1 MWLRRPGWRDAAEPT
16 IQQQLQMPK
25 DTVATMNF
33 PALTVCGIEELP
45 AQSDREVTH
54 VLSILDP
61 DHPEIGA
68 FNTYPAHR
76 RTTLRFHDIIDPEP
90 NKLMP
95 QPEHV
100 GEIIRFGEHLT
111 TSGATGGHTL
121 VHCHKGISR
130 STAAMLTLMATA
142 SPQQDSE
149 SLFARLSE
157 IRPQAWPSSLMVR
170 FADEQ
175 LDRRGS
181 LVAALRRHYGRQ
193 IVARPHYVDF
203 MTSIG
208 RRAEVD
214 MAELVA

>member
-1 MWLRRPGWRDAAEPT
+1 MT
-16 IQQQLQMPK
+16 
-25 DTVATMNF
+25 F

-45 AQSDREVTH
+45 DQSGRKVTH

-61 DHPEIGA
+61 HHPGVDA
-68 FNTYPAHR
+68 FDAFPAHS

-100 GEIIRFGEHLT
+100 GDVIRFAEHLK
-111 TSGATGGHTL
+111 ADAADGHVL

-130 STAAMLTLMATA
+130 STAAMLTLMAAA
-142 SPQQDSE
+142 SPEEEAE
-149 SLFARLSE
+149 SLFARLVA

-175 LDRRGS
+175 LNRRGS

-193 IVARPHYVDF
+193 IVAMPHYVEF
-203 MTSIG
+203 MTGIG

-214 MAELVA
+214 MAEG

>member
-1 MWLRRPGWRDAAEPT
+1 MT
-16 IQQQLQMPK
+16 
-25 DTVATMNF
+25 F

-45 AQSDREVTH
+45 DQSVRKVTH

-61 DHPEIGA
+61 NHPGVDA
-68 FNTYPAHR
+68 FDAYPAHS

-100 GEIIRFGEHLT
+100 GDVIRFAEHLK
-111 TSGATGGHTL
+111 ADAEGGHVL

-130 STAAMLTLMATA
+130 STAAMLTLMAAA
-142 SPQQDSE
+142 SPEEDAE
-149 SLFARLSE
+149 SLFARLAA

-170 FADEQ
+170 LADEQ
-175 LDRRGS
+175 LGRRGS

-193 IVARPHYVDF
+193 IVAMPHYVDF
-203 MTSIG
+203 MTGIG
-208 RRAEVD
+208 RRAEVE
-214 MAELVA
+214 MAEA

>member
-1 MWLRRPGWRDAAEPT
+1 MIL
-16 IQQQLQMPK
+16 
-25 DTVATMNF
+25 
-33 PALTVCGIEELP
+33 PALTVCGIDELP
-45 AQSDREVTH
+45 AQSDRKVTH

-61 DHPEIGA
+61 THPEIGA
-68 FNTYPAHR
+68 FDSYPAHS

-90 NKLMP
+90 GKLMP

-100 GEIIRFGEHLT
+100 GEIIRFGEDLT
-111 TSGATGGHTL
+111 APGATGEHLL

-130 STAAMLTLMATA
+130 STAAMLTLMAA
-142 SPQQDSE
+142 ANPQEDAE

-193 IVARPHYVDF
+193 IAERPHYVDF
-203 MTSIG
+203 MTGIG
-208 RRAEVD
+208 RRAEVE
-214 MAELVA
+214 MADVAS